1 MPQAMNL
8 VEMEDRLA
16 ADSAGSYRDE
26 IVARFNQQLL
36 ELKREIDAGLAPAD
50 FDAAQKL
57 KSALSAG
64 VAVVDKVWQGL
75 HGG

>member
-16 ADSAGSYRDE
+16 ADAAGTYRDE
-26 IVARFNQQLL
+26 IVEQFDHQIQ
-36 ELKREIDAGLAPAD
+36 ELKRQIDAGLAPAE

-57 KSALSAG
+57 QAALTAG
-64 VAVVDKVWQGL
+64 VAVVKRVWQGV